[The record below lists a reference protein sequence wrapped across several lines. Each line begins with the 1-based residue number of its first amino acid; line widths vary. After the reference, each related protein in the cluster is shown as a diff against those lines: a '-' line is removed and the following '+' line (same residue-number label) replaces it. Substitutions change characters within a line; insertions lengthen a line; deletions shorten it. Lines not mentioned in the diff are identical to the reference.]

1 MAYIDSELRN
11 MRLVWSAIADRVL
24 VAVLI
29 VLGMTF
35 ASVVALFMGYGAMEL
50 HFRP

>member
-1 MAYIDSELRN
+1 MAYIDRELRN

-24 VAVLI
+24 VVALI
-29 VLGMTF
+29 LLGMTF
-35 ASVVALFMGYGAMEL
+35 ASVVALFLGHGAMEL

>member
-11 MRLVWSAIADRVL
+11 MRLIWSAIADRVL
-24 VAVLI
+24 VVALI
-29 VLGMTF
+29 VLGMAF
-35 ASVVALFMGYGAMEL
+35 ASVVALYLGYGPMEL